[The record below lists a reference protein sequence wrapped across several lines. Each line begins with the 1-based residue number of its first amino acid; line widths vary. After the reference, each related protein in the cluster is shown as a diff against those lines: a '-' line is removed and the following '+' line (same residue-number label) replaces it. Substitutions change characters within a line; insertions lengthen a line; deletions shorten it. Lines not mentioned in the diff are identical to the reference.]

1 MHRRLTDKL
10 IRELPL
16 PAHGGGSFR
25 VWDIP
30 DAGNPK
36 KKFVSGLGVRLARGG
51 TRSFVLRYR
60 TKRTKE
66 RPSVERLYTIG
77 PTDAWNV
84 HAARLEAE
92 RLRGLIA
99 REGADPQ
106 QELRESRDAP
116 TMADLCS
123 RFLQEFVPT
132 KRASTQRE
140 YRSLIEGYVAPILG
154 RKLVTA
160 VDHNDIVK
168 LHAKVTQ
175 GSGYQANRA
184 VAVLSR
190 MFTLA
195 ITRWRWRTDNPAAR
209 VERNPEVKRRRYLNA
224 PELKRLVDALAR
236 HENQDVANVFR
247 LLLLTGA
254 RREEVVSARW
264 EQFDLEHRQIWTR
277 PGSATKTK
285 ITHEV
290 PLSAASLNL
299 LRSMRKAAPKD
310 AVFLFPGGSAAGH
323 RSQLNQSWNRICA
336 MAQISRSGPQALRIH
351 DLRHSYASLLAS
363 AGFSLPTIGAL
374 LGHSQVATTARY
386 SHLFDDVQRA
396 ATNKVGSAL
405 SGLVTA
411 KPSKRKRKP
420 RLRVVR

>member
-1 MHRRLTDKL
+1 VD
-10 IRELPL
+10 
-16 PAHGGGSFR
+16 
-25 VWDIP
+25 
-30 DAGNPK
+30 
-36 KKFVSGLGVRLARGG
+36 
-51 TRSFVLRYR
+51 
-60 TKRTKE
+60 
-66 RPSVERLYTIG
+66 
-77 PTDAWNV
+77 
-84 HAARLEAE
+84 AARAEAE
-92 RLRGLIA
+92 HLRARIA

-116 TMADLCS
+116 TIADLCD
-123 RFLQEFVPT
+123 RFLAEYVPS

-168 LHAKVTQ
+168 LHAMVSR

-195 ITRWRWRTDNPAAR
+195 ITRWRMRTDNPAAR

-224 PELKRLVDALAR
+224 HELKRLVDALAR
-236 HENQDVANVFR
+236 HGDHDVANVFR

-254 RREEVVSARW
+254 RRDEVISARW
-264 EQFDLEHRQIWTR
+264 EQFDLEHRKVWIK
-277 PGSATKTK
+277 PGSATKQK
-285 ITHEV
+285 RDHEV
-290 PLSAASLNL
+290 PLGDQALAL
-299 LRSMRKAAPKD
+299 LKTMRKAAPKD
-310 AVFLFPGGSAAGH
+310 AEFLFPGGSAAGH
-323 RSQLNQSWNRICA
+323 RSQINRHWNAICERA
-336 MAQISRSGPQALRIH
+336 GIPRSGPQALRIH
-351 DLRHSYASLLAS
+351 DLRHHYASMLVS

-396 ATNKVGSAL
+396 ATNKVGSQLA
-405 SGLVTA
+405 GLI
-411 KPSKRKRKP
+411 KPSKHKRPK
-420 RLRVVR
+420 LRVVKGG